1 MPSHVLFAL
10 QNVTSTILDILT
22 PEDIRYLVEMTDE
35 ESRRGNFERVFPTPY
50 THKYLRFFETARYS
64 NLLLSAW
71 CCKYNR
77 MNARGESVLKNY

>member
-1 MPSHVLFAL
+1 MPSHVLVAL

-71 CCKYNR
+71 CAKYNR
-77 MNARGESVLKNY
+77 MNARGECDACA